1 MTPLVRRLPTLL
13 VAFSAC
19 CIASRGS
26 AQVVAPSFYA
36 ATIQVQGE
44 EPGTEFD
51 DWTNSGITVIDM
63 DPLDNPGDVDIAN
76 VQVANDDTYLYIRM
90 TTHNATPISLAK
102 VYLGFDVDQDKAT
115 GYDVLQIGELGSEL
129 GYQTDYAFAQGADFN
144 IGLSLTG
151 GPIGNGGALI
161 FPPWTAAGAPVGVGF
176 EWAVPL
182 EVTIQ
187 FPPNLGG
194 PTLAFQQPSF
204 DFVIYTDQGLADI
217 TQVISYTLATPPAGT
232 PGDFDLDTDVDGAD
246 FLLWQQGFG
255 ATYDAA
261 DLADWQANF
270 GLPAAAAAIGAVPEP
285 GSALLAASGAVT
297 LGLAIRR
304 KRSNCRR

>member
-1 MTPLVRRLPTLL
+1 MTPLVRRLPTLF
-13 VAFSAC
+13 VALSVC
-19 CIASRGS
+19 CIASTSS
-26 AQVVAPSFYA
+26 AQLIAPSFYA
-36 ATIQVQGE
+36 TTIQVQGE
-44 EPGTEFD
+44 TPGTEFD

-63 DPLDNPGDVDIAN
+63 DPLDNPGDVDFAN
-76 VQVANDDTYLYIRM
+76 VQVANDDEFVYIRVS
-90 TTHNATPISLAK
+90 THNAEPISLGN
-102 VYLGFDVDQDKAT
+102 VYLGFDTDQDKAT
-115 GYDVLQIGELGSEL
+115 GFDVLQIGEIGSEL
-129 GYQTDYAFAQGADFN
+129 GYQTDFPFAQSTGVFN
-144 IGLSLTG
+144 LGLSMTG

-161 FPPWTAAGAPVGVGF
+161 FPSWTEAGPPVGVGY
-176 EWAVPL
+176 EWAIPL
-182 EVTIQ
+182 DVTIQ
-187 FPPNLGG
+187 FPPALGG

-255 ATYDAA
+255 TTYDAD

-285 GSALLAASGAVT
+285 GSALLAVAGAVL
-297 LGLAIRR
+297 LGGAIRR
-304 KRSNCRR
+304 KKSN